1 MENRNIKEKAYEI
14 VQHFMRNNHIVK
26 ETILFSQIPDMLTSV
41 TIDKEIVRKIVIEEL
56 ENNSKNP
63 LNVFLKLFGIRLI
76 GRGNKY
82 DAESD
87 FAGVRFNKALRIDEE
102 KLNIALSQIAEFLS
116 SKNNAFDKESLRLS
130 EKYEDLRLEYNR
142 YREDVENQI
151 SAYQIQTKSVAMHV
165 QYLLALRRKEAGTSA
180 DYADL
185 LSILESMEM
194 TAIWPEETE
203 TKLLPKMFTMLKIGI
218 LSGAGVKPC
227 IMLGQHILLKGEII
241 EYVE

>member
-1 MENRNIKEKAYEI
+1 MGNRNIREKASEL
-14 VQHFMRNNHIVK
+14 VQNFIRQVGILK
-26 ETILFSQIPDMLTSV
+26 EVTVFNQIPDILTSV
-41 TIDKEIVRKIVIEEL
+41 TIDKEIIRKIVIEEL

-87 FAGVRFNKALRIDEE
+87 FAGVRFNEALRIDEE

-130 EKYEDLRLEYNR
+130 EKYEDLRREYNR

-165 QYLLALRRKEAGTSA
+165 QYLLALRRKEAGTLA
-180 DYADL
+180 DYTDL
-185 LSILESMEM
+185 LSMLESMEM

-203 TKLLPKMFTMLKIGI
+203 ENLLPKMFTMLKIGI
-218 LSGAGVKPC
+218 PSGAGVKPC
-227 IMLGQHILLKGEII
+227 IMLGQQVLLKGEII